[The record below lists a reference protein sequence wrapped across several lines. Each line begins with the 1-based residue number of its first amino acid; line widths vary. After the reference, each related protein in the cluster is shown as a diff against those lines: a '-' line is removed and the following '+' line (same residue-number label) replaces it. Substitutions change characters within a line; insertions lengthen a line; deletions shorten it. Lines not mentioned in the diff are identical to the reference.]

1 MPDDDAKSQSIQL
14 AAEQL
19 AAGKPQKAVEI
30 CRQAIARF
38 PDDAKIHY
46 VLALALND
54 AQRFSEAID
63 AYNQAVR
70 LNPEFFEAYN
80 NLGTLLSRRGRFDEA
95 IQALTQAIRLR
106 PELAQTHATLSN
118 ALRDNWKLEE
128 AVAAASK
135 ALALNPELAQAYT
148 SLGAALLGLGRFD
161 EAIHACQSAIQRKP
175 DSPAAHLNIA
185 LAELVSGNL
194 ERGWPEYEWR
204 LRCPDALPPRR
215 ISLPAWDG
223 TRIDGKTILLYS
235 EQGFGDAIHFIR
247 YVPMVAALGGRVVL
261 ECPASLLPL
270 LRGSAG
276 VDRAVATGAA
286 LPHCDLQCALPSLPG
301 MFKTT
306 LGSIPAANPYLAAD
320 AKTAESW
327 RKRIEPSGDV
337 LQVGLAWAGRAENR
351 NDRNRSIRL
360 EKFSPLANVTGV
372 RFHSLQT
379 NRPANVSFA
388 LSDWSDLLKDF
399 AQTAALLANL
409 DLVVSVD
416 TAVAHLAG
424 AMGKPVWLLLPFPPD
439 WRWMLNRSDSPW
451 YPTMRLFRQTAAGDW
466 DAVIR
471 RVAEELAN
479 SITHA

>member
-1 MPDDDAKSQSIQL
+1 MPVDDAKSQSMQL

-38 PDDAKIHY
+38 PDDARIHY

-54 AQRFSEAID
+54 AQRFGEAID
-63 AYNQAVR
+63 AYKQAVR
-70 LNPEFFEAYN
+70 LNPGFFEAYN
-80 NLGTLLSRRGRFDEA
+80 NLGALLNKSGRFDEA

-106 PELAQTHATLSN
+106 PDLAQLHGNLSN

-128 AVAAASK
+128 AAAAAKK
-135 ALALNPELAQAYT
+135 AVELNPDLAQAYT

-161 EAIHACQSAIQRKP
+161 EAIRACNNAIQRKP
-175 DSPAAHLNIA
+175 DLPAAHLNLA
-185 LAELVSGNL
+185 SAELVLGNL
-194 ERGWPEYEWR
+194 ERGWTEYEWR
-204 LRCPDALPPRR
+204 MRCPDALPPRR

-247 YVPMVAALGGRVVL
+247 YMPMVAALGGRVVL
-261 ECPASLLPL
+261 ECPAALLPL
-270 LRGSAG
+270 FRGSPG
-276 VDRAVATGAA
+276 VERTVATGAA
-286 LPHCDLQCALPSLPG
+286 LPGCDLQCALPSLPG

-306 LGSIPAANPYLAAD
+306 LGSIPAAKPYLAAD

-327 RKRIEPSGDV
+327 RKRIAPSGDV

-379 NRPANVSFA
+379 NRPANAPFA

-399 AQTAALLANL
+399 AQTAGLIENL
-409 DLVVSVD
+409 DLVISVD

-424 AMGKPVWLLLPFPPD
+424 AMGKRVWLLLPFPPD
-439 WRWMLNRSDSPW
+439 WRWMLNRIDSPW
-451 YPTMRLFRQTAAGDW
+451 YPTMRLFRQKDAGDW

-471 RVAEELAN
+471 RVAEELAE
-479 SITHA
+479 TAE